1 MSSGSSER
9 PITVYGAI
17 AANTVIAVSKF
28 AAGITTGSSAMLSE
42 GIHSVVDTG
51 NQLLLLLG
59 IHRSK
64 RPADELHP
72 FGHGKELYFWSLIVA
87 ILLFGLGGGM
97 SIYEGITHLE
107 HPAVIQDP
115 TWNYVVLGIA
125 FVAEGTSWAIAWKKL
140 LDNRKQGQGLWQVL
154 RASKN
159 PAVFVVVA
167 EDSAA
172 LAGIFVAFLGV
183 LLGHSLQ
190 NPYLDG
196 AASIVIGL
204 ILAAVAGFLAY
215 ESRDLLVG
223 EAADADVLQ
232 SVRRLAEA
240 DPAVVGVSRPLTM
253 HFGPEQVLLNLDI
266 EFRPDLSAAEITA
279 AVDRLEAGIREERP
293 SIKRIF
299 IETEALRGDRQ
310 SDRPDV
316 HVPEMEE

>member
-1 MSSGSSER
+1 VSSGSSER
-9 PITVYGAI
+9 PITVYGAM
-17 AANTVIAVSKF
+17 AANAVIGVSKF
-28 AAGITTGSSAMLSE
+28 AAGIISGSSAMLSE
-42 GIHSVVDTG
+42 AIHSVVDTG
-51 NQLLLLLG
+51 NELLLLLG
-59 IHRSK
+59 IHRSRK
-64 RPADELHP
+64 PADELHP

-97 SIYEGITHLE
+97 SIYEGISHLR
-107 HPAVIQDP
+107 HPSLIKDP

-140 LDNRKQGQGLWQVL
+140 LANRKEDQGLWQVL

-172 LAGIFVAFLGV
+172 LAGILVAFLGV
-183 LLGHSLQ
+183 LLGHSLR

-196 AASIVIGL
+196 AASVIIGL
-204 ILAAVAGFLAY
+204 ILAMVAGFLAY

-223 EAADADVLQ
+223 ESADADVVQ
-232 SVRRLAEA
+232 SIRGLAES

-266 EFRPDLSAAEITA
+266 EFRPELSAAEITA
-279 AVDRLEAGIREERP
+279 AVDRLEAGIRKDRP
-293 SIKRIF
+293 NIKRIF
-299 IETEALRGDRQ
+299 IEAESLRGGA
-310 SDRPDV
+310 SPT
-316 HVPEMEE
+316 